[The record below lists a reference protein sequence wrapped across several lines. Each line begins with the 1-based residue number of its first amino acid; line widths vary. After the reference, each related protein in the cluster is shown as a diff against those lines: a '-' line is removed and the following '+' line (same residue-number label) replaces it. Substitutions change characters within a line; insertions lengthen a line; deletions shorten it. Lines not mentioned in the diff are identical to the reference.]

1 MAEKYIT
8 IKEAYEKTILTG
20 NKDNI
25 AKKTKSYEALLENG
39 YKPTDSVKLLT
50 TDKAAQKLLNKKF
63 VPNRYQGIRQII
75 NAGGGKNVNP
85 FEQVEVRKE
94 ANLAGQSSVRKT
106 SLTYAPNTKGYLKSI
121 NEVVIEL
128 TKKGDPKS
136 LSLKNYIIMQTTA
149 GLRGEQLIQGV
160 KKHSYSVDTATFRNV
175 ITKGTAEGTTALAN
189 YELGDVH
196 KQVINQQVDLAKKAG
211 WSNGLWHTNTNTM
224 NDQVSNLLKKQFLK
238 NGVKWIYTATGESK
252 PFSVG
257 DLRNQ
262 TSRIF
267 YTFSNADKL
276 GRFMGHAPKTIGEKF
291 YAGDGLSKV
300 ELQTLGSDTSKI
312 VTSLADDLDN
322 LYKTVYGDLLG
333 HNISDNAKLHG
344 INIQGTSLED
354 IPIEPKKS
362 IKGKV
367 DQLSGKNISLDIQL
381 EEIDSR
387 LDKTL
392 ANIEAKEQAIA
403 ERTSSKEPIPEK
415 VESANKKRLKNIFK
429 VIPKAGYA
437 VPFLG
442 PAVIGM
448 LTDSDEYSGG
458 ALAKGLNMAAEVPL
472 NLFGLTGKDVGLGTD
487 EERTEYQANKA
498 EYLEGIEEKTTQQQR
513 TRAALNVADT
523 EYQIG
528 EQMQGMMLDETG
540 GNPYTN
546 RPVKGFMEDR

>member
-8 IKEAYEKTILTG
+8 IKEAYEKVIETG
-20 NKDNI
+20 NPNNVS
-25 AKKTKSYEALLENG
+25 AKTKSYNAIIDSG

-50 TDKAAQKLLNKKF
+50 TDEAAQKLLDKNF
-63 VPNRYQGIRQII
+63 VAGRYQGIRQII
-75 NAGGGKNVNP
+75 NAGGGKNFNP
-85 FEQVEVRKE
+85 FEQAEVRKE
-94 ANLAGQSSVRKT
+94 ANLSNQSSVRKT
-106 SLTYAPNTKGYLKSI
+106 SLTYAPNTNGYLKSI

-128 TKKGDPKS
+128 TKKGDPIS

-149 GLRGEQLIQGV
+149 GLRGEQLIQGL
-160 KKHSYSVDTATFRNV
+160 KKHAYSADTATFRNV
-175 ITKGTAEGTTALAN
+175 ITKGSKQGVAILAN

-196 KQVINQQVDLAKKAG
+196 RQVINQQVDLAKKSG
-211 WSNGLWHTNTNTM
+211 WSNGLWHTNTGTM
-224 NDQVSNLLKKQFLK
+224 NKQISKLLDKQFVK
-238 NGVKWIYTATGESK
+238 NGVRWIYSATGESK

-267 YTFSNADKL
+267 YTFNNADKL
-276 GRFMGHAPKTIGEKF
+276 GRFMSHAPKTIGQRF
-291 YAGDGLSKV
+291 YAGEGLSKT

-312 VTSLADDLDN
+312 VTSLADDLDSF
-322 LYKTVYGDLLG
+322 YKTVYGDLLG
-333 HNISDNAKLHG
+333 HNIADNAKLHG
-344 INIQGTSLED
+344 ISIQGTSLENV
-354 IPIEPKKS
+354 PIEPEKS

-381 EEIDSR
+381 EEIDSK

-403 ERTSSKEPIPEK
+403 ARTSSKEPTPEK
-415 VESANKKRLKNIFK
+415 VESANKTKLKNIFK
-429 VIPKAGYA
+429 VLPKAGYA

-442 PAVIGM
+442 PAVIGA

-458 ALAKGLNMAAEVPL
+458 AVAKGLNMAAEVPL
-472 NLFGLTGKDVGLGTD
+472 NIFGLTGTDVGLGTD
-487 EERTEYQANKA
+487 EQVAKYTERKK
-498 EYLEGIEEKTTQQQR
+498 EYLGGIEEKTAQQQR
-513 TRAALNVADT
+513 ARDALSVADT

-528 EQMQGMMLDETG
+528 EQMQGIMLEETG
-540 GNPYTN
+540 GNPYTD